1 MAHWAIAFAM
11 ASDTIQPDA
20 DSKARSGFL
29 LALGAYLLWGL
40 LPFYMKAVAHLPL
53 IEVIAHRIVW
63 SVPIAAAVLVWAGR
77 TADFKAAI
85 RSPRSIAMA
94 ALTATLISVNW
105 AIYVWAISVDRT
117 VETALGYYINPLV
130 SIVVGALLLGEK
142 LDRLQIAAV
151 LLAAIAVAVL
161 TVDAGKLPW
170 VSLALAF
177 SFAAY
182 GFFRKTMPIGPS
194 QGFLL
199 EVLLLSVPAL
209 AYIVFLLV
217 NGQDHFISSNGTDMA
232 LLIGCGPVTSVPLLL
247 FAFGAKL
254 LRLSTIG
261 IMQYIAPTMVFLIAV
276 LIFDE
281 PFGTTQAIAFAL
293 IWAAL
298 AMYSWS
304 MFRGREIRPV
314 ALAPK

>member
-1 MAHWAIAFAM
+1 MATQALQIEA
-11 ASDTIQPDA
+11 DT
-20 DSKARSGFL
+20 KARRGFL

-53 IEVIAHRIVW
+53 AEVIAHRIVW

-77 TADFKAAI
+77 TADFKAAV
-85 RSPRSIAMA
+85 RSPRIISMA
-94 ALTATLISVNW
+94 VLTAALISVNW
-105 AIYVWAISVDRT
+105 GIYVWAIAVDRT
-117 VETALGYYINPLV
+117 IETALGYYINPLV
-130 SIVVGALLLGEK
+130 SVVVGALLLGER

-151 LLAAIAVAVL
+151 VLAAIAVAVL
-161 TVDAGKLPW
+161 TIDAGKLPW
-170 VSLALAF
+170 VSLVLAF

-182 GFFRKTMPIGPS
+182 GFFRKTLPIGPS

-209 AYIVFLLV
+209 GYIVFLIAT
-217 NGQDHFISSNGTDMA
+217 GQDHFISSSLNDTA
-232 LLIGCGPVTSVPLLL
+232 LLIGCGPVTAVPLLL
-247 FAFGAKL
+247 FAFGARL

-261 IMQYIAPTMVFLIAV
+261 IMQYIAPTIVFLIAV
-276 LIFDE
+276 LIFGE
-281 PFGTTQAIAFAL
+281 PFGSVQAIAFGL

-304 MFRGREIRPV
+304 MFSSARKTVSASAR
-314 ALAPK
+314 AA

>member
-1 MAHWAIAFAM
+1 MVTATA
-11 ASDTIQPDA
+11 DLDQDA
-20 DSKARSGFL
+20 KARRGFL
-29 LALGAYLLWGL
+29 LALGAYFLWGL

-53 IEVIAHRIVW
+53 AEVIANRVVW
-63 SVPIAAAVLVWAGR
+63 SVPIAAAVLIWAGR

-85 RSPRSIAMA
+85 RSPKSLAMA
-94 ALTATLISVNW
+94 ALTAVLISVNW
-105 AIYVWAISVDRT
+105 GIYVWAIAVDRT

-130 SIVVGALLLGEK
+130 SVVVGAVLLGER

-151 LLAAIAVAVL
+151 ALAAIAVAVL

-182 GFFRKTMPIGPS
+182 GFFRKTLPIGPS

-209 AYIVFLLV
+209 CYIAYLIAT
-217 NGQDHFISSNGTDMA
+217 GQDHLMSSTGTDTA
-232 LLIGCGPVTSVPLLL
+232 LLIGCGPVTAVPLLL
-247 FAFGAKL
+247 FAFGARL

-298 AMYSWS
+298 AVYSWS
-304 MFRGREIRPV
+304 MFRGREIRPP
-314 ALAPK
+314 APATR

>member
-1 MAHWAIAFAM
+1 MATEAI
-11 ASDTIQPDA
+11 TPDA
-20 DSKARSGFL
+20 DGKARRGFL

-53 IEVIAHRIVW
+53 AEVIAHRIVW
-63 SVPIAAAVLVWAGR
+63 SVPIAAAVLVWTGR
-77 TADFKAAI
+77 TADFKVAI
-85 RSPRSIAMA
+85 RSPRTIAMA
-94 ALTATLISVNW
+94 ALTAALISVNW
-105 AIYVWAISVDRT
+105 GIYVWAIAVDRT

-130 SIVVGALLLGEK
+130 NVVVGALLLGER

-151 LLAAIAVAVL
+151 VLAAVAVAVL
-161 TVDAGKLPW
+161 TVDGGKLPW

-182 GFFRKTMPIGPS
+182 GFFRKTLPIGPS

-209 AYIVFLLV
+209 GYIVFLIAT
-217 NGQDHFISSNGTDMA
+217 GQDHFVSSNGTDTA
-232 LLIGCGPVTSVPLLL
+232 LLIGCGPVTAVPLLL

-281 PFGTTQAIAFAL
+281 PFGTTQAAAFAL

-298 AMYSWS
+298 AVYSWS
-304 MFRGREIRPV
+304 M
-314 ALAPK
+314 LATARRATSVRAA

>member
-1 MAHWAIAFAM
+1 MVTATA
-11 ASDTIQPDA
+11 DLDQDA
-20 DSKARSGFL
+20 KARRGFV
-29 LALGAYLLWGL
+29 LALGAYFLWGL

-53 IEVIAHRIVW
+53 IEVISHRIVW

-85 RSPRSIAMA
+85 RSPKSLAMA

-105 AIYVWAISVDRT
+105 GIYVWAIAVDRT

-130 SIVVGALLLGEK
+130 SVVVGAVLLGER

-151 LLAAIAVAVL
+151 ALAAIAVTVL
-161 TVDAGKLPW
+161 TVEAGKLPW

-182 GFFRKTMPIGPS
+182 GFFRKTLPIGPS

-209 AYIVFLLV
+209 CYIAYLIAA
-217 NGQDHFISSNGTDMA
+217 GQDHFISSTGADTA
-232 LLIGCGPVTSVPLLL
+232 LLIGCGPVTAVPLLL
-247 FAFGAKL
+247 FAFGARL

-293 IWAAL
+293 IWTAL

-304 MFRGREIRPV
+304 MFRGREVRQAGP
-314 ALAPK
+314 ATR

>member
-1 MAHWAIAFAM
+1 MVTETAHL
-11 ASDTIQPDA
+11 DA
-20 DSKARSGFL
+20 DAKARRGFF
-29 LALGAYLLWGL
+29 LALGAYFLWGL

-53 IEVIAHRIVW
+53 AEVIAHRVVW
-63 SVPIAAAVLVWAGR
+63 SVPIAAAVLIWAGR

-85 RSPRSIAMA
+85 RSPKSIAMA
-94 ALTATLISVNW
+94 ALTAVLISVNW
-105 AIYVWAISVDRT
+105 GIYVWAISVDRT

-130 SIVVGALLLGEK
+130 SVVVGALLLGEK

-151 LLAAIAVAVL
+151 VLAAIAVTVL
-161 TVDAGKLPW
+161 TVEAGKLPW

-182 GFFRKTMPIGPS
+182 GFFRKTLPIGPS

-199 EVLLLSVPAL
+199 EVLLLSVPAFC
-209 AYIVFLLV
+209 YIVYLITT
-217 NGQDHFISSNGTDMA
+217 GQDHFVSSTGADTA
-232 LLIGCGPVTSVPLLL
+232 LLLGCGPVTAVPLLL
-247 FAFGAKL
+247 FAFGARL

-276 LIFDE
+276 LIFHE
-281 PFGTTQAIAFAL
+281 PFGTIEAIAFAL
-293 IWAAL
+293 IWTAL

-304 MFRGREIRPV
+304 MFRGREVRQP
-314 ALAPK
+314 AGATR

>member
-1 MAHWAIAFAM
+1 M
-11 ASDTIQPDA
+11 
-20 DSKARSGFL
+20 

-53 IEVIAHRIVW
+53 AEVIANRVVW
-63 SVPIAAAVLVWAGR
+63 SVPIAAAVLIWAGR
-77 TADFKAAI
+77 TADFKAAL
-85 RSPRSIAMA
+85 RSPRTISMA
-94 ALTATLISVNW
+94 ALTAGLISINW
-105 AIYVWAISVDRT
+105 GIYVWAISVDRT

-130 SIVVGALLLGEK
+130 SVVVGAVVLGER
-142 LDRLQIAAV
+142 LGRLQIAAV
-151 LLAAIAVAVL
+151 ALAAIAVAVL
-161 TVDAGKLPW
+161 TVEAGKLPW

-182 GFFRKTMPIGPS
+182 GFFRKTLPIGPS

-199 EVLLLSVPAL
+199 EVMLLSVPAL
-209 AYIVFLLV
+209 GYIAYLIAT
-217 NGQDHFISSNGTDMA
+217 GQDHIVSGNGIDTA

-276 LIFDE
+276 LVFDE
-281 PFGTTQAIAFAL
+281 PFGGVDAAAFGL
-293 IWAAL
+293 IWVAL
-298 AMYSWS
+298 AIYSWS
-304 MFRGREIRPV
+304 MFRGRETRPAAPAIR
-314 ALAPK
+314 

>member
-1 MAHWAIAFAM
+1 MAAEAI
-11 ASDTIQPDA
+11 TQDA
-20 DSKARSGFL
+20 VSKARRGFL
-29 LALGAYLLWGL
+29 LALGAYFLWGL

-53 IEVIAHRIVW
+53 AEVIAHRIVW

-85 RSPRSIAMA
+85 RSPRTIAMA
-94 ALTATLISVNW
+94 ALTAALISVNW
-105 AIYVWAISVDRT
+105 GVYVWAIAVDRT

-130 SIVVGALLLGEK
+130 SVVVGALLLGER

-151 LLAAIAVAVL
+151 VLAAIAVAVL
-161 TVDAGKLPW
+161 TIEAGKLPW

-182 GFFRKTMPIGPS
+182 GFFRKTLPIGPS

-209 AYIVFLLV
+209 GYIAWLIAT
-217 NGQDHFISSNGTDMA
+217 GQDHFVSGNGVDTA
-232 LLIGCGPVTSVPLLL
+232 LLAGCGPVTAVPLLL
-247 FAFGAKL
+247 FAFGARL

-261 IMQYIAPTMVFLIAV
+261 IMQYIAPTIVFLIAV
-276 LIFDE
+276 LIFKE
-281 PFGTTQAIAFAL
+281 PFDTTQAVAFAL

-304 MFRGREIRPV
+304 M
-314 ALAPK
+314 LATARRATSARAA

>member
-1 MAHWAIAFAM
+1 MVTEAIAL
-11 ASDTIQPDA
+11 DA
-20 DSKARSGFL
+20 DSKARRGFL

-53 IEVIAHRIVW
+53 AEVIAHRIVW
-63 SVPIAAAVLVWAGR
+63 SVPIAAAVLVWVGR

-85 RSPRSIAMA
+85 RSPRTIAMA
-94 ALTATLISVNW
+94 ALTAALISVNW
-105 AIYVWAISVDRT
+105 GIYVWAIAVDRT

-130 SIVVGALLLGEK
+130 VVVVGAVLLGEK

-151 LLAAIAVAVL
+151 ALAAVAVTLL
-161 TVDAGKLPW
+161 TIEGGKLPW

-182 GFFRKTMPIGPS
+182 GFFRKTLPIGPS

-209 AYIVFLLV
+209 GYIIYLITT
-217 NGQDHFISSNGTDMA
+217 GQDHIVSSTGTDTA

-276 LIFDE
+276 LIFNE
-281 PFGTTQAIAFAL
+281 PFGTAQAVAFAL

-304 MFRGREIRPV
+304 MLTSARRAAR
-314 ALAPK
+314 

>member
-142 LDRLQIAAV
+142 LDRLQIVAV
-151 LLAAIAVAVL
+151 LLAAVAVAVL

-182 GFFRKTMPIGPS
+182 GFFRKTLPIGPS

-209 AYIVFLLV
+209 AYIVFLVV

>member
-1 MAHWAIAFAM
+1 MATEAI
-11 ASDTIQPDA
+11 TLDA
-20 DSKARSGFL
+20 DSKARRGFL

-53 IEVIAHRIVW
+53 AEVIAHRIVW
-63 SVPIAAAVLVWAGR
+63 SVPIAAAVLIWAGR
-77 TADFKAAI
+77 MADFKAAL
-85 RSPRSIAMA
+85 RSPRTIAMA
-94 ALTATLISVNW
+94 ALTAALISVNW
-105 AIYVWAISVDRT
+105 GIYVWAIAVDRT

-130 SIVVGALLLGEK
+130 NVVVGALLLGERV
-142 LDRLQIAAV
+142 DRLQIAAV
-151 LLAAIAVAVL
+151 VLAAVAVAVL
-161 TVDAGKLPW
+161 TVEGGKLPW

-182 GFFRKTMPIGPS
+182 AFFRKTLPIGPS

-209 AYIVFLLV
+209 GYIVYLIATE
-217 NGQDHFISSNGTDMA
+217 QDHILSSSGTDTA
-232 LLIGCGPVTSVPLLL
+232 LLIGCGPVTSIPLLL
-247 FAFGAKL
+247 FAFGARL

-261 IMQYIAPTMVFLIAV
+261 IMQYIAPTIVFLIAV

-281 PFGTTQAIAFAL
+281 PFGTTQAIAFGL
-293 IWAAL
+293 IWTAL

-304 MFRGREIRPV
+304 MFRGREIRPAV
-314 ALAPK
+314 PAAR

>member
-1 MAHWAIAFAM
+1 MATEIAQ
-11 ASDTIQPDA
+11 TDA
-20 DSKARSGFL
+20 DAKARSGFL

-63 SVPIAAAVLVWAGR
+63 SVPIAACVLVWAGR

-85 RSPRSIAMA
+85 RSPRSIGMA
-94 ALTATLISVNW
+94 ALTATLISINW

-130 SIVVGALLLGEK
+130 VIVVGALVLGDK

-151 LLAAIAVAVL
+151 ALAAVAVAVL

-182 GFFRKTMPIGPS
+182 GFFRKTLPIGPS

-209 AYIVFLLV
+209 GYIIFLIA
-217 NGQDHFISSNGTDMA
+217 NGQDHFISSNGTDTA

-276 LIFDE
+276 LAFDE

-293 IWAAL
+293 IWTAL

-304 MFRGREIRPV
+304 MFRGREIRPAV
-314 ALAPK
+314 SAAK

>member
-1 MAHWAIAFAM
+1 MATEAM
-11 ASDTIQPDA
+11 TLDA
-20 DSKARSGFL
+20 NSKGRRGFL

-53 IEVIAHRIVW
+53 AEVIANRIVW

-77 TADFKAAI
+77 TADFKVAL
-85 RSPRSIAMA
+85 RSPRTIAMA
-94 ALTATLISVNW
+94 ALTAALISVNW
-105 AIYVWAISVDRT
+105 GIYVWAIAVDRT

-130 SIVVGALLLGEK
+130 NVVVGALLLGER
-142 LDRLQIAAV
+142 LDRLRVAAV
-151 LLAAIAVAVL
+151 VLAAVAVAVL
-161 TVDAGKLPW
+161 TFEGGKLPL

-182 GFFRKTMPIGPS
+182 GFFRKTLPIGPS

-209 AYIVFLLV
+209 GYIFYLIAT
-217 NGQDHFISSNGTDMA
+217 GQDHLVSGDTTDTA
-232 LLIGCGPVTSVPLLL
+232 LLIGCGPITSIPLLL

-276 LIFDE
+276 LIFNE
-281 PFGTTQAIAFAL
+281 PFDTVQAVAFAL

-298 AMYSWS
+298 AIYSWS
-304 MFRGREIRPV
+304 MFRGREIRAAVP
-314 ALAPK
+314 AAS

>member
-1 MAHWAIAFAM
+1 MVTETAQL
-11 ASDTIQPDA
+11 DQDA
-20 DSKARSGFL
+20 KARRGFL
-29 LALGAYLLWGL
+29 LALGAYFLWGL

-53 IEVIAHRIVW
+53 AEVIANRVVW
-63 SVPIAAAVLVWAGR
+63 SVPIAACVLVWAGR
-77 TADFKAAI
+77 TADFKVAI
-85 RSPRSIAMA
+85 RTPKSIAMA
-94 ALTATLISVNW
+94 ALTAVLISINW
-105 AIYVWAISVDRT
+105 GIYVWAIAVDRT

-130 SIVVGALLLGEK
+130 NVVVGAVLLGER

-151 LLAAIAVAVL
+151 TLAAIAVAVL
-161 TVDAGKLPW
+161 TVEAGKLPW

-182 GFFRKTMPIGPS
+182 GFFRKTLPIGPS

-209 AYIVFLLV
+209 CYMAYLIAT
-217 NGQDHFISSNGTDMA
+217 GQDHFISSNAKDTA
-232 LLIGCGPVTSVPLLL
+232 LLVGCGPITAVPLLL
-247 FAFGAKL
+247 FAFGARL

-276 LIFDE
+276 LIFGE
-281 PFGTTQAIAFAL
+281 PFGTIQAIAFAL
-293 IWAAL
+293 IWTAL

-304 MFRGREIRPV
+304 MFRGREARMAVP
-314 ALAPK
+314 ATR

>member
-1 MAHWAIAFAM
+1 M

-40 LPFYMKAVAHLPL
+40 LPFYMKAVAHLPV

-151 LLAAIAVAVL
+151 LLAAVAVAVL

-182 GFFRKTMPIGPS
+182 GFFRKTLPIGPS

-209 AYIVFLLV
+209 AYIVFLVV

>member
-1 MAHWAIAFAM
+1 MAAEAI
-11 ASDTIQPDA
+11 TPDA
-20 DSKARSGFL
+20 ESKARRGFL

-53 IEVIAHRIVW
+53 AEVIAHRIVW

-77 TADFKAAI
+77 TADFKVAI
-85 RSPRSIAMA
+85 RSPRTIAMA
-94 ALTATLISVNW
+94 GLTAALISVNW
-105 AIYVWAISVDRT
+105 GIYVWAIAVDRT

-130 SIVVGALLLGEK
+130 NVVVGALLLGER

-151 LLAAIAVAVL
+151 VLAAVAVAVL
-161 TVDAGKLPW
+161 TIDGGKLPW

-182 GFFRKTMPIGPS
+182 GFFRKTLPIGPS

-209 AYIVFLLV
+209 GYIVFLIAT
-217 NGQDHFISSNGTDMA
+217 GQDHFVSSNGTDTA
-232 LLIGCGPVTSVPLLL
+232 LLIGCGPVTAVPLLL

-298 AMYSWS
+298 AVYSWS
-304 MFRGREIRPV
+304 M
-314 ALAPK
+314 LATARRATSARAA

>member
-1 MAHWAIAFAM
+1 MAAEAI
-11 ASDTIQPDA
+11 TPDA
-20 DSKARSGFL
+20 ESKARRGFL

-53 IEVIAHRIVW
+53 AEVIAHRIVW

-77 TADFKAAI
+77 TADFKVAI
-85 RSPRSIAMA
+85 RSPRTIAMA
-94 ALTATLISVNW
+94 ALTAALISINW
-105 AIYVWAISVDRT
+105 GIYVWAIAVDRT

-130 SIVVGALLLGEK
+130 NVVVGALLLGER

-151 LLAAIAVAVL
+151 VLAAVAVAVL
-161 TVDAGKLPW
+161 TIDGGKLPW

-182 GFFRKTMPIGPS
+182 GFFRKTLPIGPS

-209 AYIVFLLV
+209 GYIVFLIAT
-217 NGQDHFISSNGTDMA
+217 GQDHFVSSNGTDTA
-232 LLIGCGPVTSVPLLL
+232 LLIGCGPVTAVPLLL

-298 AMYSWS
+298 AVYSWS
-304 MFRGREIRPV
+304 M
-314 ALAPK
+314 LATARRATSARAA

>member
-1 MAHWAIAFAM
+1 MATETIFL
-11 ASDTIQPDA
+11 DTDA
-20 DSKARSGFL
+20 KARRGFL

-53 IEVIAHRIVW
+53 AEVIAHRVVW
-63 SVPIAAAVLVWAGR
+63 SVPIAAVVLVWAGR
-77 TADFKAAI
+77 TADFKAAL
-85 RSPRSIAMA
+85 RSPRTIAMA
-94 ALTATLISVNW
+94 ALTAALISVNW
-105 AIYVWAISVDRT
+105 GIYVWAIAVDRT

-130 SIVVGALLLGEK
+130 SVVVGALLLGER

-151 LLAAIAVAVL
+151 VLAAVAVAVL
-161 TVDAGKLPW
+161 TIEGGKLPW

-182 GFFRKTMPIGPS
+182 GFFRKTLPIGPS

-209 AYIVFLLV
+209 GYIVYLTAT
-217 NGQDHFISSNGTDMA
+217 GQDHIISSSGADTA

-261 IMQYIAPTMVFLIAV
+261 IMQYIAPTMLFLIAV
-276 LIFDE
+276 LIFNE
-281 PFGTTQAIAFAL
+281 PFGTTQAVAFAL

-298 AMYSWS
+298 AIYSWS
-304 MFRGREIRPV
+304 M
-314 ALAPK
+314 LAKARRASAR